1 MEREIWPDDNMF
13 ALRVRVEFAH
23 LLDQLATKA
32 EDIEICPYQ
41 KLIRSALC
49 FRESFLR
56 IPYHSRCP
64 MDPHYRVCITSSSR
78 RPLSISRLYI
88 LELGL
93 FPHGIAP
100 ILQTSIH

>member
-13 ALRVRVEFAH
+13 ALRVRVGFAH

-64 MDPHYRVCITSSSR
+64 MDPHYRVCI
-78 RPLSISRLYI
+78 SRLYI